1 MSDQNFNENVMMEQ
15 EKMEENERLKRRT
28 IERMLA
34 GAKEEQ
40 KRFDEKQ
47 KLFKELKRQLEVFG
61 IKFTFLY
68 LFSFFWKWN

>member
-1 MSDQNFNENVMMEQ
+1 MSDQNCNENVMMEQ

-68 LFSFFWKWN
+68 LFSFF

>member
-1 MSDQNFNENVMMEQ
+1 MSDQNCNENVMMEQ

-28 IERMLA
+28 IERMFA

-61 IKFTFLY
+61 IKFTFL
-68 LFSFFWKWN
+68 

>member
-1 MSDQNFNENVMMEQ
+1 MSDQNCNENVMMEQ